1 SPLLSRTI
9 EEHIQKVIQC
19 PAKDKRPQKT
29 FPNTIIRFLMRLPW
43 ADASSSRP
51 KIPTFGAVVKT

>member
-43 ADASSSRP
+43 LNAHSADSSLKSNDL
-51 KIPTFGAVVKT
+51 INSG